1 MIFKTQYIFFILGP
15 PQMQP
20 MSYQTRSQPY
30 GFRSQQQQQPP
41 PQMMGYGARP
51 QPPFGYYYEG

>member
-1 MIFKTQYIFFILGP
+1 
-15 PQMQP
+15 MQP

-30 GFRSQQQQQPP
+30 GFRSQQQQQQPP
-41 PQMMGYGARP
+41 PQMMGYGART

>member
-1 MIFKTQYIFFILGP
+1 MIFKTQYIFFYIGP

-30 GFRSQQQQQPP
+30 GFRSQQQPP

>member
-1 MIFKTQYIFFILGP
+1 
-15 PQMQP
+15 MQQ

-30 GFRSQQQQQPP
+30 GFRQQQQQQPP
-41 PQMMGYGARP
+41 QMMNSMGYGARP